1 MQEGICG
8 PGIIPPWG
16 VKAGTSIGQKQI
28 YEIKDGRQLG
38 VLKFMRKSHRQRERA
53 ERLRQRNAPKRVG
66 RCRTAPDQ
74 ELRLVEW
81 SQRDDHRAQLFGH
94 WAVMPN
100 QNLPRIGQK
109 CMPCS

>member
-1 MQEGICG
+1 
-8 PGIIPPWG
+8 
-16 VKAGTSIGQKQI
+16 
-28 YEIKDGRQLG
+28 
-38 VLKFMRKSHRQRERA
+38 
-53 ERLRQRNAPKRVG
+53 
-66 RCRTAPDQ
+66 
-74 ELRLVEW
+74 LRLVEW